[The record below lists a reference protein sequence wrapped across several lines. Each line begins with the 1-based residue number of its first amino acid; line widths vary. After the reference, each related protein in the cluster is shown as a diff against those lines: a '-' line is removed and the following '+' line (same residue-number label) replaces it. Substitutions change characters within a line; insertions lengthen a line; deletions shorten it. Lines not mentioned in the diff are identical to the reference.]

1 MSLHVLTGAKVAT
14 RKSISVKAVAKR
26 KRNGKPLT
34 VYLNDDLSLA
44 LSTTCEK
51 RKVDKSVVVRV
62 AVERLLNDLEA
73 GQLTLPLGI

>member
-1 MSLHVLTGAKVAT
+1 VAINGKRTSIRAAAKV
-14 RKSISVKAVAKR
+14 

-34 VYLNDDLSLA
+34 VYFNDDLSLA
-44 LSTTCEK
+44 LAVACEK